1 VNSLNHHK
9 QNSDINKGKPHV
21 NASRAAHDFMLT
33 PLKRF
38 AALSPHCKKKE
49 DHTIVSPAPELQP
62 SDIQDGAVPMGL
74 ASVGD
79 GLDMHLDEIEQLV
92 LGTDVNDAD
101 PHQSEGPRFN
111 RPTAA
116 ELCHLPWSNR
126 TCLGTVTVEDEE
138 DLEEFE
144 EDLEEE
150 FEDDNEPLD
159 QCFMEHNI
167 DEEGGL
173 TAKDLLNEEFE

>member
-1 VNSLNHHK
+1 MDMDKDMVV
-9 QNSDINKGKPHV
+9 IN
-21 NASRAAHDFMLT
+21 
-33 PLKRF
+33 
-38 AALSPHCKKKE
+38 
-49 DHTIVSPAPELQP
+49 
-62 SDIQDGAVPMGL
+62 DIQDGAVLMGP

-79 GLDMHLDEIEQLV
+79 GLDMHLDEIEQPV

-144 EDLEEE
+144 
-150 FEDDNEPLD
+150 DNDEPLD
-159 QCFMEHNI
+159 PRFMEHNI

-173 TAKDLLNEEFE
+173 TAEDSLNEEFEQELAAFGSSTISSQASALV